1 MNTVIDPQYI
11 RRGPF
16 KDVTTVRVT
25 VGDVNETPLFSQNP
39 YTLSVLENQPPGT
52 LVGIVQARDPDLQS
66 SSIR

>member
-25 VGDVNETPLFSQNP
+25 VGDVNEPPYFSQDP
-39 YTLSVLENQPPGT
+39 YILNVQENLPPGT
-52 LVGIVQARDPDLQS
+52 LVGVVEARDPDLQS
-66 SSIR
+66 RSIR